1 MTSPISQ
8 GPGPPYHVDAHKA
21 GEDYNWKKVNELE
34 VGSKGAGLENI
45 GRMCSGHSQTMES
58 MWPVQQLLSFLLK
71 SFYLLLPT

>member
-21 GEDYNWKKVNELE
+21 GEDYNWKKVNELG

-58 MWPVQQLLSFLLK
+58 M
-71 SFYLLLPT
+71 